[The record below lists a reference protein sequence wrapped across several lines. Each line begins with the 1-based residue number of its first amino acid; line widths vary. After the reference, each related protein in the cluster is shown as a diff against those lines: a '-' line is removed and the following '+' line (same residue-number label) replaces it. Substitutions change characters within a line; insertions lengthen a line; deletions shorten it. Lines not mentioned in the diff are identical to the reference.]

1 MAKMKFDI
9 VSVLEEHGAVLSGH
23 FQLPNGFHSQTYIQT
38 SVVLQY
44 PHIAQKIAKEMAE
57 KFPQEVQ
64 VVISSSPASLALG
77 QEIARIKK
85 ARSIFAER
93 VNGITML
100 KRDFKI
106 NEGER
111 VLVVDDV
118 FNTGKQCNEAI
129 SLARN
134 FKAKVIGIAAIID
147 RSDGQPTISVPLR
160 ALISYP
166 LELYHPDSCPMCK
179 SGIPLTVIQSSNR

>member
-1 MAKMKFDI
+1 MAKVKFDI
-9 VSVLEEHGAVLSGH
+9 VSVLEEHGAILSGH

-38 SVVLQY
+38 SAVLQY

-57 KFPQEVQ
+57 KFPQEIN

-93 VNGITML
+93 SNGVTVL

-106 NEGER
+106 NEGEK

-118 FNTGKQCNEAI
+118 FNTGKLCNEAI

-134 FKAKVIGIAAIID
+134 FKAKVIGIAAIVD
-147 RSDGQPTISVPLR
+147 RSDGEPSVSVPLR

-166 LELYHPDSCPMCK
+166 LELYHPDNCPMCRQK
-179 SGIPLTVIQSSNR
+179 IPLTVIQSNNR